1 MTQSHSDAA
10 PAVTA
15 APPAAAEHHAPHPRR
30 AHAVLIARE
39 IERPPGPRRL
49 EGGVVSPRPLG
60 DGGRD
65 AGWGGA
71 TLSATPPG
79 VSEARG
85 LESGATIRDFRLAL
99 SGAEAEAL
107 DERAVRRTF
116 ARGQALCHQG
126 QVADRV
132 MILTKG
138 RVKVS
143 STTAAGREVV
153 LAFLGPGEL
162 LGELGAVDGAPRS
175 ASIVALESVEVLA
188 LAPRDFQRF
197 LAQHPTV
204 VAALLRTLSERLRD
218 SDVKRI
224 EFAALDAL
232 GRVAMRLLELCERFG
247 EVSDEHVDV
256 LLPLSQEE
264 LAGWAGASREAVA
277 RALYTMR
284 SLGWIETSRRR
295 VRVLDVAALRRA
307 GG

>member
-1 MTQSHSDAA
+1 
-10 PAVTA
+10 
-15 APPAAAEHHAPHPRR
+15 
-30 AHAVLIARE
+30 
-39 IERPPGPRRL
+39 
-49 EGGVVSPRPLG
+49 VSPRPLE

-65 AGWGGA
+65 DRWGGA
-71 TLSATPPG
+71 TLIATPPG
-79 VSEARG
+79 VSEAG
-85 LESGATIRDFRLAL
+85 GWSESGATVRDFRLAL
-99 SGAEAEAL
+99 SRAEAAAL
-107 DERAVRRTF
+107 EERAVRRTF
-116 ARGQALCHQG
+116 ARGQPLCHQG

-132 MILTKG
+132 MILISG

-153 LAFLGPGEL
+153 LAFLAPGEL
-162 LGELGAVDGAPRS
+162 LGELGALDGAPRS
-175 ASIVALESVEVLA
+175 ASIVALESVEVMA
-188 LAPRDFQRF
+188 LAPRDFLRF
-197 LAQHPTV
+197 LALHPSV

-224 EFAALDAL
+224 EFAALDTL

-247 EVSDEHVDV
+247 ERSDEHVDV
-256 LLPLSQEE
+256 LLPLSQDE

-295 VRVLDVAALRRA
+295 IRVLDVAALRRA